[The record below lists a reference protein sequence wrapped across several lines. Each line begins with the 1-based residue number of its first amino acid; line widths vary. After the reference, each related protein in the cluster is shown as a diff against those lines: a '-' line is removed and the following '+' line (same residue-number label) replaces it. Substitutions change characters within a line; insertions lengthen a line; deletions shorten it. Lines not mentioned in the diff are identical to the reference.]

1 MSYRIF
7 TSISIIL
14 VKWTETKKARVVLFF
29 WLKKW
34 LTSIKDRQKD
44 QNRQVKTEAQ
54 GHSAASLI
62 PVLASCFSFFR
73 QLHNPP
79 AGVHTNRTKRLE
91 WGPHHISVVGRRRPE
106 NSDTKKK
113 KQTLVTY
120 RQKKIAPHC
129 LVSGWERINGPP
141 INKITKKGNGHNIRD
156 FPLWNGPLPAL
167 LGKSCFMS
175 KLSPPHHH
183 MHHLSPLFQHISDP
197 NSNVNS
203 HFSHRQG
210 RMRSVCVCVCV
221 CVGVGVCVCV
231 FRRRGWRGLVVP
243 WRTCGTTNEQC
254 LEQYQRCRWEE
265 IWMACQWRRWLLL
278 MSVVET
284 MSALGHLSL
293 SLELFFLS
301 YPGVSR

>member
-1 MSYRIF
+1 MTDLHQRQ
-7 TSISIIL
+7 
-14 VKWTETKKARVVLFF
+14 TKRPKQTGKDGGTRTLRGVFNPRPCLLFLLF
-29 WLKKW
+29 
-34 LTSIKDRQKD
+34 QAA
-44 QNRQVKTEAQ
+44 AQ
-54 GHSAASLI
+54 SSSRSAYK
-62 PVLASCFSFFR
+62 
-73 QLHNPP
+73 QDKE
-79 AGVHTNRTKRLE
+79 AGVRATSHQRGGEKTPRELGYKK
-91 WGPHHISVVGRRRPE
+91 
-106 NSDTKKK
+106 KKK

-221 CVGVGVCVCV
+221 CGCGCVCVCV